1 MLTVTDVH
9 KRFGGVHAL
18 NGVSLTVES
27 GQICGLIGPNGS
39 GKSTLFDVISRL
51 QSADSG
57 QVRIGEA
64 DVTRARPEAI
74 AGLGVG
80 RAFQIVRPMSGLT
93 CRDNL
98 LAGLLYGA
106 ASLDLSSARRRASE
120 LLELV
125 GLGPRADVLAGNL
138 SLWEKKALEVARA
151 VSVGHRLLL
160 LDEVFAGLTPG
171 DVDRMIPTVRR
182 LRDDLDATVVLVEHV
197 MRATMALCDRIVVLS
212 SGEIIADGTPQEV
225 VEDERVIEVYLGRH
239 AGGDDDAAG

>member
-1 MLTVTDVH
+1 MLTVSDVH

-18 NGVSLTVES
+18 KGVSVSVEP

-39 GKSTLFDVISRL
+39 GKSTLFDIVSRL
-51 QSADSG
+51 QTADG
-57 QVRIGEA
+57 GRVEIAGT
-64 DVTRARPEAI
+64 DVTSARPEVLAN
-74 AGLGVG
+74 LGVG
-80 RAFQIVRPMSGLT
+80 RAFQIVRPMEGLT

-98 LAGLLYGA
+98 LAGLLYGQ
-106 ASLDLSSARRRASE
+106 ASLDLPQARRRADE
-120 LLELV
+120 LLDLV
-125 GLGPRADVLAGNL
+125 GLARCSDVLAGNL

-182 LRDDLDATVVLVEHV
+182 LRDELDATVVLVEHV

-212 SGEIIADGTPQEV
+212 FGEIIADGAPREI
-225 VEDERVIEVYLGRH
+225 VEDDRVVEVYLGRGRK
-239 AGGDDDAAG
+239 AEGDDHA